1 MPTSKTN
8 WHVRQTAQALPSDAF
23 PLHLLGNFTYPL
35 IAVIF
40 VFAEGLINP
49 SVTAFDRP
57 QLWIIL
63 TFGTLLATSA
73 WTPVAQILYMICFAA
88 TSYWPATADLT
99 FPVLGV
105 YIICI
110 AWIIRGWMIPAFATL
125 AAVGILLFKSSSHMS
140 SQIISTL
147 VMFTLISSTGLV
159 LRSLVRKIR
168 TSAQQLRAAQEASIA
183 IRADLATQLHD
194 TIAKDLA
201 RISITTQNIAL
212 NHPDLANELVP
223 LADIAQNTARRIRS
237 SILDLDVLAN
247 RHSLD
252 QSISISAQML
262 TTRSIT
268 LSIDSEANLDAKL
281 DRETITLA
289 SLFVRES
296 ATNALK
302 YAPSA
307 SNVDL
312 IIELAPEILS
322 LTMRN
327 DVAALPQ
334 AGITGGFGLSNLR
347 QRIEASG
354 GSLTFVHNDNEW
366 VIISSIPYSR

>member
-1 MPTSKTN
+1 MK
-8 WHVRQTAQALPSDAF
+8 
-23 PLHLLGNFTYPL
+23 
-35 IAVIF
+35 
-40 VFAEGLINP
+40 
-49 SVTAFDRP
+49 
-57 QLWIIL
+57 
-63 TFGTLLATSA
+63 
-73 WTPVAQILYMICFAA
+73 
-88 TSYWPATADLT
+88 
-99 FPVLGV
+99 
-105 YIICI
+105 
-110 AWIIRGWMIPAFATL
+110 
-125 AAVGILLFKSSSHMS
+125 
-140 SQIISTL
+140 
-147 VMFTLISSTGLV
+147 
-159 LRSLVRKIR
+159 
-168 TSAQQLRAAQEASIA
+168 
-183 IRADLATQLHD
+183 
-194 TIAKDLA
+194 
-201 RISITTQNIAL
+201 
-212 NHPDLANELVP
+212 
-223 LADIAQNTARRIRS
+223 
-237 SILDLDVLAN
+237 
-247 RHSLD
+247 
-252 QSISISAQML
+252 

-334 AGITGGFGLSNLR
+334 ARITGGFGLSNLR

-366 VIISSIPYSR
+366 VIIASIPYSR